1 MKSILRKFS
10 KRKGTSDDDG
20 GVRGIVWILLYFDH
34 SKRTDCNSMFGYL
47 YCARQL
53 SVLTAWRI
61 LRVSRDACNSPALLF
76 FAEICIGIDD
86 SLTIQITAKFLSPET
101 SLVDFTATFILTTI
115 DHPECAQIT
124 NKRGRSPP
132 VSPKWT

>member
-1 MKSILRKFS
+1 MVRQSVKSILRKFS

-34 SKRTDCNSMFGYL
+34 VWYL

-101 SLVDFTATFILTTI
+101 SLVGFTATFIFTTI

-124 NKRGRSPP
+124 NKRGSFPP